1 MEIIKELEGTIL
13 SVSLVGRLDTNT
25 APKLEEQMSDVL
37 EGITELNLDFRKL
50 DYVSSAGLR
59 VLLVLQKK
67 MSKQGSMTIYNVND
81 QIAEVFDI
89 TGFAD
94 ILTVK

>member
-37 EGITELNLDFRKL
+37 DGITELNLDFRKL

>member
-1 MEIIKELEGTIL
+1 MYIFKELEGTVL
-13 SVSLVGRLDTNT
+13 NVQLEGRLDTNT
-25 APKLEEQMSDVL
+25 APKLESEMDEAL

-67 MSKQGSMTIYNVND
+67 MSKQGSMVIYNVND
-81 QIAEVFDI
+81 QIEEVFDI

>member
-1 MEIIKELEGTIL
+1 MYIFKELEGTVL
-13 SVSLVGRLDTNT
+13 NVQLEGRLDTNT
-25 APKLEEQMSDVL
+25 APKFESEMDEAL

-67 MSKQGSMTIYNVND
+67 MSKQGSMVIYNVND
-81 QIAEVFDI
+81 QIEEVFDI